1 MKNDLLGLL
10 IFCLSAW
17 SSFGQEVNIS
27 SKDELEINYFY
38 GNILEHNK
46 DIGHLITGHP
56 SGLILSYNRKNYGEK
71 EWQKHFNFPD
81 YGVSF
86 LYQDMVN
93 PNLGDNYGLYGHY
106 NFYFLNRYL
115 MLRVGQGIA
124 YNTNPYDAN
133 TNNRNIAYGSKL
145 LSATYLLINFSKKNI
160 VKGLGVQAGISLIHY
175 SNGNFKAP
183 NTSTNTFA
191 VNVGL
196 NYLLDAENEPEYN
209 TSREITEYSEP
220 IHLNFLFRSGIQT
233 SDVIGM
239 KQYPFYI
246 LGAFADKRL
255 SYKSSVQLGTEVFLS
270 PMLKEL
276 INYRSIAFPE
286 DNLSGDESSTRVG
299 IFAGYQLHLGKT
311 SLFGN
316 LGYYVYYPYDFE
328 GQTYLRVGLQRE
340 FFKNFFGS
348 VSVKS
353 HAAKAEAVEFGIGYR
368 L

>member
-1 MKNDLLGLL
+1 MKKRLFSFLL
-10 IFCLSAW
+10 FSLSCW
-17 SSFGQEVNIS
+17 LNYGQEVNS
-27 SKDELEINYFY
+27 ALKDELELNYFY

-56 SGLILSYNRKNYGEK
+56 SGLILSYNRKTYGVK
-71 EWQKHFNFPD
+71 EWQKHFSFPD

-209 TSREITEYSEP
+209 ASREITEYSEL
-220 IHLNFLFRSGIQT
+220 IHFNFLFKSGIQT

-276 INYRSIAFPE
+276 INYRSIAFSE